1 MSNKI
6 SRRSFLKCA
15 GATALAAGA
24 ASMLSGCDLIGA
36 AMNLGFEKIGN
47 QMGHAS
53 ATRGDNVWA
62 ALSNRFCSWNSGEN
76 ELLILAV
83 EFQVKNKRDAGL
95 DFHASE
101 ITDVKING
109 HKARVVVDPGTEFS
123 DCGNQEKYPVLY
135 DASGNKTFAASPDMN
150 AAENGYIYFAPVY
163 DEGEEHDIVNGWKT
177 LEFTFKLNGK
187 TAIFTAARSSD
198 NTMTSAKK

>member
-53 ATRGDNVWA
+53 ATMGDNVWA
-62 ALSNRFCSWNSGEN
+62 ALSNRFCSWNNGEN

-95 DFHASE
+95 DFHAGD
-101 ITDVKING
+101 ITNVKING
-109 HKARVVVDPGTEFS
+109 HEARVVVDPGKEFS
-123 DCGNQEKYPVLY
+123 NCSGQEKYRVLY
-135 DASGNKTFAASPDMN
+135 NASGSKTFAASPDMN
-150 AAENGYIYFAPVY
+150 QAEDGYIYFAPVY
-163 DEGEEHDIVNGWKT
+163 GENEEHITGTWETV
-177 LEFTFKLNGK
+177 EFTFKLNGN
-187 TAIFTAARSSD
+187 TATFTGTHNAD
-198 NTMTSAKK
+198 NTMTSAKE

>member
-53 ATRGDNVWA
+53 ATMGDNVWA
-62 ALSNRFCSWNSGEN
+62 ALSNRFCSWNNGEN
-76 ELLILAV
+76 ELLVLAV
-83 EFQVKNKRDAGL
+83 EFQVKNKRNEKL
-95 DFHASE
+95 VFHASE
-101 ITDVKING
+101 ITNMKING
-109 HKARVVVDPGTEFS
+109 HEARVVFNPGTEFS
-123 DCGNQEKYPVLY
+123 NCSGQEKYPVLY
-135 DASGNKTFAASPDMN
+135 NASGDKTFEASPDMN
-150 AAENGYIYFAPVY
+150 AAEDGYIYFAPVY
-163 DEGEEHDIVNGWKT
+163 GEGEEHITGKWETV
-177 LEFTFKLNGK
+177 EFTFKLNGN
-187 TAIFTAARSSD
+187 TATFTGTHNAD

>member
-53 ATRGDNVWA
+53 ATMGDNVWA
-62 ALSNRFCSWNSGEN
+62 ALSNRFCSWNNGEN

-83 EFQVKNKRDAGL
+83 EFQVKNKRNEGLNFSAG
-95 DFHASE
+95 E
-101 ITDVKING
+101 ITNVKING
-109 HKARVVVDPGTEFS
+109 HKARVVVDPGKEFS
-123 DCGNQEKYPVLY
+123 NCSGQEKYPVLY
-135 DASGNKTFAASPDMN
+135 NASGSKTFEASPDMN
-150 AAENGYIYFAPVY
+150 AAEDGYIYFAPVY
-163 DEGEEHDIVNGWKT
+163 DEGEEHITGKWETV
-177 LEFTFKLNGK
+177 EFMFKLNGN
-187 TAIFTAARSSD
+187 TATFTGTHNAD
-198 NTMTSAKK
+198 NTMTSAKE

>member
-53 ATRGDNVWA
+53 ATMGDNVWA
-62 ALSNRFCSWNSGEN
+62 ALSNASCYWGGTGE
-76 ELLILAV
+76 LSLLAV
-83 EFQVKNKRDAGL
+83 QFQVKNKRNAGL

-101 ITDVKING
+101 ITNVKING
-109 HKARVVVDPGTEFS
+109 HNARVVVDPGREFPY
-123 DCGNQEKYPVLY
+123 CTGQETCPVLY
-135 DASGNKTFAASPDMN
+135 DAKGSKTFAASPDMN
-150 AAENGYIYFAPVY
+150 QAEDGYIYFAPVY
-163 DEGEEHDIVNGWKT
+163 DEGEEHTIVNGWKT
-177 LEFTFKLNGK
+177 LEFKFKLNGN
-187 TAIFTAARSSD
+187 TATFAATRS
-198 NTMTSAKK
+198 NGTMTSAKK

>member
-47 QMGHAS
+47 QLGHAS
-53 ATRGDNVWA
+53 ATMGDNVWA
-62 ALSNRFCSWNSGEN
+62 TLSNSFSYWGETGPM
-76 ELLILAV
+76 ELLAV
-83 EFQVKNKRDAGL
+83 EFQVKNKRETSL
-95 DFHASE
+95 DFHSVD
-101 ITDVKING
+101 ITGVKING
-109 HKARVVVDPGTEFS
+109 RNARVVVTPDTEFPFYT
-123 DCGNQEKYPVLY
+123 GQEKRQNLF
-135 DASGNKTFAASPDMN
+135 DANGKKTFAASPDMN
-150 AAENGYIYFAPVY
+150 VADEGYIYFAPVY

-177 LEFTFKLNGK
+177 LEFTFKLNDE
-187 TAIFTAARSSD
+187 TVTFTAARSSD

>member
-53 ATRGDNVWA
+53 ATMGDNVWA
-62 ALSNRFCSWNSGEN
+62 ALSNRFNSWNDGKN

-83 EFQVKNKRDAGL
+83 EFQVKNKRNEKL
-95 DFHASE
+95 NFSASD
-101 ITDVKING
+101 ITNVKING
-109 HKARVVVDPGTEFS
+109 HEARVVFNPGTEFS
-123 DCGNQEKYPVLY
+123 SCGEQKKYPVLY
-135 DASGNKTFAASPDMN
+135 NASGSKTFAASPDMN
-150 AAENGYIYFAPVY
+150 QAEDGYIYFAPVY
-163 DEGEEHDIVNGWKT
+163 GENEEHITGKWETV
-177 LEFTFKLNGK
+177 EFTFKLNGNSA
-187 TAIFTAARSSD
+187 TFTGTHNAD

>member
-53 ATRGDNVWA
+53 ATMGDNVWA
-62 ALSNRFCSWNSGEN
+62 ALSNNFYHWGGTGE
-76 ELLILAV
+76 LSLLAV
-83 EFQVKNKRDAGL
+83 QFQVKNKRTDGL
-95 DFHASE
+95 DFYASD
-101 ITDVKING
+101 ITNITIDG
-109 HKARVVVDPGTEFS
+109 HKAKIITPNPEFFKGL
-123 DCGNQEKYPVLY
+123 DETPALF
-135 DASGNKTFAASPDMN
+135 DANGKKTFAASPDMN
-150 AAENGYIYFAPVY
+150 QAEDGYIFFAPDY
-163 DEGEEHDIVNGWKT
+163 DEGEEHTIVNGWKT
-177 LEFTFKLNGK
+177 LEFTFKLNGY
-187 TAIFTAARSSD
+187 TATFAATRS
-198 NTMTSAKK
+198 NGTVTSAKK

>member
-53 ATRGDNVWA
+53 ATMGDNVWA

-76 ELLILAV
+76 ELLVLAV
-83 EFQVKNKRDAGL
+83 EFQVKNKRSEGL
-95 DFHASE
+95 TFHASD

-109 HKARVVVDPGTEFS
+109 HKARVVVNPGTEFS
-123 DCGNQEKYPVLY
+123 DCGNQENYPVLY

-163 DEGEEHDIVNGWKT
+163 DEGEEHITGTWETVK
-177 LEFTFKLNGK
+177 FTFKLNGN
-187 TAIFTAARSSD
+187 TATFTGTHNAD
-198 NTMTSAKK
+198 NTMTSAKE